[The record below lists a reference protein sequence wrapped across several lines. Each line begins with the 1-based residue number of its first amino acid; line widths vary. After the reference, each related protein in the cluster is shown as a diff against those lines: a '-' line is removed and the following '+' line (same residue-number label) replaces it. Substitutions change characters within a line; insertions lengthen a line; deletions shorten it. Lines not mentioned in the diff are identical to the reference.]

1 MISTQIQG
9 QLGPNVAAAASA
21 AVAGCLRDPDVKGRR
36 AAAQTL
42 AQLGLAVTG
51 WAPGMEKVKTK
62 CIIQIFLGGG
72 VGWMYLTAQRLG
84 GCILEQI

>member
-1 MISTQIQG
+1 M
-9 QLGPNVAAAASA
+9 AAAASA

-51 WAPGMEKVKTK
+51 WLSGMGKSEKGKAHTEV
-62 CIIQIFLGGG
+62 
-72 VGWMYLTAQRLG
+72 M
-84 GCILEQI
+84 

>member
-1 MISTQIQG
+1 M
-9 QLGPNVAAAASA
+9 AAAASA

-62 CIIQIFLGGG
+62 CIIQIFFFG
-72 VGWMYLTAQRLG
+72 VRWG
-84 GCILEQI
+84 GCILLRKDWVDVS